1 MTVQTL
7 SEELEA
13 VITNRLK
20 NAFRTDQQIDA
31 ADWVSEIASL
41 LAMAVAMVDEA
52 DIPQLTVFAHAELT
66 RYIAEHFAERKLLD
80 QSEDDEDDSEEVTH

>member
-1 MTVQTL
+1 MAVQTL

-52 DIPQLTVFAHAELT
+52 DIPQLTTFAHAELA
-66 RYIAEHFAERKLLD
+66 RYITQHFDERKLLD
-80 QSEDDEDDSEEVTH
+80 ESEGDEGEEELH